1 MEQSWDWPKLGKK
14 CGSKSSHFLGRGI
27 IVWQEKNDL
36 MRDFIFVF
44 IFIFSRASTS
54 KGLGEVDF
62 PWLLAISTTQ
72 FKVNQKVIEQRKFSV
87 HCLLKL
93 HNTWQIE
100 ILVDNP
106 HAYAISFHIILN
118 TLCQTKICHLWP

>member
-14 CGSKSSHFLGRGI
+14 CGSKSSHFLGSGI
-27 IVWQEKNDL
+27 IVWQERNDC

-44 IFIFSRASTS
+44 IFIFSRAATS
-54 KGLGEVDF
+54 KGLGKVDF
-62 PWLLAISTTQ
+62 PWLLYAQPLSKWT
-72 FKVNQKVIEQRKFSV
+72 KRLIEQRKCSV
-87 HCLLKL
+87 CCLLKL

-106 HAYAISFHIILN
+106 HAYAISFHTILN
-118 TLCQTKICHLWP
+118 TLCQIKICHLWP